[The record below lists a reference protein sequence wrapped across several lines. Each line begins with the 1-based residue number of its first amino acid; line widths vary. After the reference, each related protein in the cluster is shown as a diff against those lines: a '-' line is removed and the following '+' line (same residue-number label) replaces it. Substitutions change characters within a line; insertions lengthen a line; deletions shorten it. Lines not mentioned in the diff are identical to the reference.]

1 MQTNVLEKM
10 SYDLKQKHF
19 SNCIINVREN
29 CIEFYKYVTYKKKFW
44 IRSQNLNKMQNINKC
59 RIKGK
64 HKKIKMAKTNL
75 NKIPQLHK
83 PYYETIA
90 LQIFMLI
97 SNYRSKMVTY

>member
-1 MQTNVLEKM
+1 
-10 SYDLKQKHF
+10 
-19 SNCIINVREN
+19 
-29 CIEFYKYVTYKKKFW
+29 
-44 IRSQNLNKMQNINKC
+44 MQNINKC

-64 HKKIKMAKTNL
+64 LKKIKMAKTNL